1 MEAGSVP
8 AHPFPGDWGG
18 VEQPVR
24 WPGRVTVANRRRG
37 QGMSMG
43 ELYQLWLRR
52 LTQLLEGGGGSDD
65 ATHSPPNESATAILG
80 DNFPRHIFLFGKLH
94 NNSCLCLFVMRCCVG
109 ACHLSTHTT
118 RKLSPAH
125 SFLLAEDFSDG
136 PPKRGLAGRA
146 CSRCLCWVEPKLGLQ
161 PPPPQ
166 GLQKP

>member
-1 MEAGSVP
+1 MM
-8 AHPFPGDWGG
+8 
-18 VEQPVR
+18 QPT
-24 WPGRVTVANRRRG
+24 P
-37 QGMSMG
+37 
-43 ELYQLWLRR
+43 
-52 LTQLLEGGGGSDD
+52 
-65 ATHSPPNESATAILG
+65 PPNESATAILG

-161 PPPPQ
+161 PPPPRVCKNLEGMYDDSFPGEGEGAGSTHLPTWDDNIKYHNAFQ
-166 GLQKP
+166 SIFPCGSVPVPVVDNLSH